1 MSSEIGDSRL
11 QALFAKSSG
20 NGMRPLFWQSLGYAI
35 LPLRLFLGFTFI
47 FAGLQKLAN
56 PNFFNPKSPISIQSQ
71 IVAYQRFSP
80 IHLVLHAIEP
90 IAGVVGLFIAFAEL
104 AVGLGVFFGVLTRL
118 AALGGMIISFTLFLT
133 VSFHSNPYYTGSDIV
148 FLFAMSPIA
157 IGGNGG
163 IFSLSTFIRRKFN
176 MPTET
181 VVAAGFQMIQQTC
194 GAFDSGLCRLQQ
206 GAPCGVRSCPV
217 LVTVPMDQVELKSD
231 SPTGVDR
238 RNFLSQVSAVGVLG
252 AIGVGTAATTAY
264 IGRQF
269 KTPEPIPPEALSAS
283 TSNTKV
289 PTGNAIPGN
298 TPATT
303 PTTSPSDQPVSP
315 KVPLPHGATEIGNV
329 SELGIGKVA
338 SFVDPVTKS
347 PAYILRPQSVKYVA
361 YSAICPHAGCTV
373 QYNPNGTFVCPC
385 HGSTF
390 NALTGAVEIGP
401 APRGLT
407 PIPITISQNKIYA
420 DPPV

>member
-1 MSSEIGDSRL
+1 MSAEIGDSRL
-11 QALFAKSSG
+11 RALFAKTSG

-35 LPLRLFLGFTFI
+35 LPLRLFLGFTFV

-56 PNFFNPKSPISIQSQ
+56 PNFFNPKSPMSIQSQ

-80 IHLVLHAIEP
+80 LHLVLHAIEP
-90 IAGVVGLFIAFAEL
+90 MAAVVGFFIAFAEL

-118 AALGGMIISFTLFLT
+118 AALGGMIISLTLFLT

-148 FLFAMSPIA
+148 FLFAMTPIA

-163 IFSLSTFIRRKFN
+163 IFSLSSFIRRKFG

-194 GAFDSGLCRLQQ
+194 GAFEDGLCRLQQ
-206 GAPCGVRSCPV
+206 GSPCGVRSCPI
-217 LVTVPMDQVELKSD
+217 LVTVPMQEVELKSE
-231 SPTGVDR
+231 SAAGVDR

-264 IGRQF
+264 VGRQF
-269 KTPEPIPPEALSAS
+269 KSADPVPPEALSAS
-283 TSNTKV
+283 H
-289 PTGNAIPGN
+289 PAAPGVGGVSGDA
-298 TPATT
+298 ATT
-303 PTTSPSDQPVSP
+303 TSTTSIAGQPVGP
-315 KVPLPHGATEIGNV
+315 KEPLPKGATEIGNV

-347 PAYILRPQSVKYVA
+347 PAYILRPQSAKYVA

-390 NALTGAVEIGP
+390 DALTGAVEIGP

-407 PIPITISQNKIYA
+407 AIPITISQNKIYA
-420 DPPV
+420 DPPG